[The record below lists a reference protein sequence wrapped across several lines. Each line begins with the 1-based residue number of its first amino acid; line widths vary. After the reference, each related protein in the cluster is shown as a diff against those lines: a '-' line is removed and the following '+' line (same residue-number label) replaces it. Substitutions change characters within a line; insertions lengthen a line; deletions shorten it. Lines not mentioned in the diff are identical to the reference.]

1 MIKIKKENT
10 NWNERNRKEKK
21 IKTMN
26 KKRSTSAHFSI
37 IYNNTTDQRIRNKK
51 ERRMEMNR
59 KEK

>member
-1 MIKIKKENT
+1 
-10 NWNERNRKEKK
+10 
-21 IKTMN
+21 MN